1 MKDSADK
8 GYSIVS
14 STICELRD
22 RVVALEAAGCAEQGG
37 TPELKPNQAPSSD
50 RCLEEEVLD
59 AMGEGT
65 EAEAC
70 KAILA
75 VAKWLRSRGGNTAAA
90 ALEQEANR

>member
-22 RVVALEAAGCAEQGG
+22 RVAALEAAGCAEQGG

-75 VAKWLRSRGGNTAAA
+75 VAKWLRSRGDYTAADT
-90 ALEQEANR
+90 LEQEANR